1 MKKDGRHT
9 AGRLSSWRDEQRDEP
24 STGAAVQASL
34 VVRSVATEEHGLAK
48 EDRRA

>member
-9 AGRLSSWRDEQRDEP
+9 AGRLSSWRDEP

-34 VVRSVATEEHGLAK
+34 VVRSVATEEHWLAK
-48 EDRRA
+48 ENRRA